1 MKKVR
6 FSMPTRWRNFL
17 TILTDWPDRLP
28 VRLIYKIER
37 YNKRLAMFEAQEW

>member
-17 TILTDWPDRLP
+17 TIFTDWQDRLP